1 MRKEQRHMLIVL
13 LLILKEVHMPG
24 AQCSSISNGWLKSV
38 DIDDNQ
44 IPVLPPS
51 AHDIFSAIRWVLM
64 EKNPWQCDFCGPVAL
79 VLIGSIILIIGCKGR
94 TRNPPSGQNP
104 NAVVINTHSTATV
117 MADGDD
123 HYEDIDNHHDETG
136 QDQTKTQSLKA
147 GNRKTEKSN
156 KVLAALKQ
164 NPMYATEM
172 ARGDNH
178 QYEDIDNL
186 HDQTGQ
192 EQQTSIEMA
201 SGDDHQYEDID
212 NHHGQTGQGKFQAI
226 YETNTNTTAAV
237 IHVASGHDNNEYMNQ
252 QNQTGQGQCPAI
264 TDAEPDTKP
273 TEIISGHD
281 QTRQGPYQAV
291 TQSLDVKNPT
301 YTTTPS
307 VSQPLHSLYTGVGQT
322 LYIGMRSEPNS
333 TRSACAGPGKPVE
346 EKVPAGPPQ
355 DEPPLLPPH
364 SKCTSA
370 QPPPHTTE
378 TSA

>member
-147 GNRKTEKSN
+147 GN
-156 KVLAALKQ
+156 Q
-164 NPMYATEM
+164 
-172 ARGDNH
+172 
-178 QYEDIDNL
+178 
-186 HDQTGQ
+186 
-192 EQQTSIEMA
+192 QQTSIEMA

-212 NHHGQTGQGKFQAI
+212 NHHGQTGQGKSQAI
-226 YETNTNTTAAV
+226 YETNTNTTAA
-237 IHVASGHDNNEYMNQ
+237 
-252 QNQTGQGQCPAI
+252 
-264 TDAEPDTKP
+264 
-273 TEIISGHD
+273 
-281 QTRQGPYQAV
+281 
-291 TQSLDVKNPT
+291 
-301 YTTTPS
+301 
-307 VSQPLHSLYTGVGQT
+307 PLHSLYTGMGQT

-370 QPPPHTTE
+370 QPPPHSIC
-378 TSA
+378 TSCTDALMSGKPADAYDNVHVYENNNVD